1 MLPDATAASNPIPY
15 TGSESMRAGWQGRLD
30 LSFER
35 RDARTLLVR
44 RQHIGPLLVQK
55 ALYPE
60 GPGTCH
66 VAILHPPGGLAAGDD
81 LRIQASLGRAARAVL
96 TTPGATKWYRSEGRQ
111 ARQHGR
117 FSAAE
122 DSVLEWLPRENI
134 LFDGSNLSMTLEVEL
149 SANAKYFGWDI
160 LSFGRRASG
169 ERWRHGS
176 LQMCTRIR
184 RAGRTLW
191 LERADIRA
199 GSGFAQSPVGLAGYS
214 VCGTFVVA
222 GYDADSALLASCR
235 QGRSPPGSARVGMT
249 RVPGMLI
256 ARYLGDS
263 VEESFGW
270 FTQLWTVLRPALSGL
285 SACAPRVWAC

>member
-1 MLPDATAASNPIPY
+1 MLPDATPASILIQH
-15 TGSESMRAGWQGRLD
+15 TDSESMRSGWQGRLD

-35 RDARTLLVR
+35 CESRTLLAR
-44 RQHIGPLLVQK
+44 RQHVGPLLVQK

-66 VAILHPPGGLAAGDD
+66 VAILHPPGGIAAGDD
-81 LRIQASLGRAARAVL
+81 LGVQASLGGGARALL

-111 ARQHGR
+111 ARQQCR
-117 FSAAE
+117 FSLAE

-149 SANAKYFGWDI
+149 SADAKYFGWDI

-169 ERWRHGS
+169 ERWRRGS
-176 LQMCTRIR
+176 LQMDTRIR

-191 LERADIRA
+191 LERADILA
-199 GSGFAQSPVGLAGYS
+199 GSGFAQSPVGLAGFS

-222 GYDADSALLASCR
+222 GYDAESALLARCR
-235 QGRSPPGSARVGMT
+235 QVRSPRGSARVGIT
-249 RVPGMLI
+249 PVPGLLI

-270 FTQLWTVLRPALSGL
+270 FTHLWTVLRPALSGR
-285 SACAPRVWAC
+285 SACVPRVWAC